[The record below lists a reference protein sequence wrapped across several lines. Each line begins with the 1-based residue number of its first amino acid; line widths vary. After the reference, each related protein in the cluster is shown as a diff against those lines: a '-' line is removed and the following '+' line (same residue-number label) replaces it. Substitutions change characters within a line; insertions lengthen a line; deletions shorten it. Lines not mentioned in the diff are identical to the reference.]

1 MFPLSDTFR
10 RQRSASD
17 DADSEEKDDF
27 EDGEGEEVQGYVV
40 PMAKLQVTADG
51 QLEEKLLVRTEG
63 WMYKKGG
70 AVNQRLGRK
79 NWKKRWFVL
88 NKFDFRGQTGYELQY
103 FDRPNG
109 TLKGS
114 VGLMD
119 VVIFCEA
126 RTKHH
131 KIKYEFQLNLPN
143 GGILELSCDDDKER
157 EEWIET
163 LNMAIA
169 FMRTLTHPVA
179 MVLNGYDPLD
189 EDDEDVFS
197 MGEQIAQNCQA
208 YGPGLYG
215 AEAGKR
221 EQFVLQIY
229 DVDGM
234 QVTRGGMP
242 VTCSIYNDEVMY
254 YVKVLDNQDGTF
266 SAFYMLG
273 SPGKYKLSIRLND
286 EHEIHGSPFDIA
298 ILPSKT
304 VATCSTAEGE
314 ALSNVFPDQPCSFTI
329 IARDALGNAKTRGG
343 DPFEVSIQGPAHLT
357 SIDDNEDGTYTCSFE
372 AQDPSKAQFYAAN
385 TLQINVTLYG
395 KPIMNSPFR
404 PIILDAPV
412 MPASMSSS
420 GPSYAHAAEE
430 EREAEERKR
439 LMFGDDDDDD
449 DDDDEVKD
457 EDENDAVAQPEE
469 VPQVQRRHTRV
480 PEGIDDRSGSSLDR
494 VARARERA
502 RQKRQESAAAEGI
515 EGSAAAGGGAVAH
528 ARSGSIASSGAVSL
542 GSVNATN
549 SVLSVADETALR
561 QEFALGLPGAPP
573 ATAAA
578 TSDDR
583 QTWALI
589 HKALCSPPVVDQLA
603 RNLNTLKQ
611 AFDLVYD
618 TVDGY
623 RVLRLPNATRL
634 LQALLGVSPPQ
645 FSEKDAQMVFSLML
659 QAQANGRVP
668 AAAILGGQVLDFA
681 HYVKLLLGLV
691 LFTLTKNAALNAEH
705 GSIEVS
711 LLVPTCSSCLHVCVL
726 SLAHL
731 FSLPALSSFP
741 STLTPRTNLNR
752 PRSST

>member
-10 RQRSASD
+10 RQRSASE
-17 DADSEEKDDF
+17 DADSEEKDDV
-27 EDGEGEEVQGYVV
+27 EDGDGEEVQGYVV

-286 EHEIHGSPFDIA
+286 EHEIHGSPFDIE

-314 ALSNVFPDQPCSFTI
+314 ALVSVFPDQLSSFTI
-329 IARDALGNAKTRGG
+329 VARDALGNAKTRGG

-357 SIDDNEDGTYTCSFE
+357 SIDDNEDGTYTCAFE

-395 KPIMNSPFR
+395 KPIMYSPFR

-412 MPASMSSS
+412 MPAAMSSS
-420 GPSYAHAAEE
+420 GPSYAYAHAAEE

-439 LMFGDDDDDD
+439 LMFGDDDD
-449 DDDDEVKD
+449 EE
-457 EDENDAVAQPEE
+457 EDENDAVAQPEN

-480 PEGIDDRSGSSLDR
+480 PEGSDDRSGSSLDR

-502 RQKRQESAAAEGI
+502 RQKKQESAAADGT
-515 EGSAAAGGGAVAH
+515 AAAPAAGGGAVAH
-528 ARSGSIASSGAVSL
+528 ARSASIASSGAVSL
-542 GSVNATN
+542 GSVNATS

-561 QEFALGLPGAPP
+561 QEFASGLTGAPP

-589 HKALCSPPVVDQLA
+589 HKALCSPPVVDLLA

-611 AFDLVYD
+611 AFDLVSE

-623 RVLRLPNATRL
+623 RVLKQPNATRL

-645 FSEKDAQMVFSLML
+645 FSERDAQMVFSLML

-681 HYVKLLLGLV
+681 HYVKFLLGLV
-691 LFTLTKNAALNAEH
+691 LYTLTKNAALNAEH

-711 LLVPTCSSCLHVCVL
+711 FLAPLSPLARLICSCVL
-726 SLAHL
+726 SL
-731 FSLPALSSFP
+731 SSLSSIRSPFP
-741 STLTPRTNLNR
+741 
-752 PRSST
+752 